1 MKAMPLAAVLALTI
15 GAGAAQAAV
24 DVIGDGAGRECYVF
38 ARDGVYN
45 RQAIEICDSALA
57 GEGLSRRDRA
67 ATLVN
72 RGVLRLR
79 RLEHELALADF
90 EAAIAAQPR
99 IAEAH
104 VDRGAALTMLG
115 RHADAVASIDH
126 GLQLGPTLPQNAHF
140 IRAVARERAGDVKGA
155 YQDFRR
161 AAELAPNWA
170 RPQREL
176 RRFSVRPAG

>member
-1 MKAMPLAAVLALTI
+1 MRTLTFTAVLALAL
-15 GAGAAQAAV
+15 GAGAANAAV

-38 ARDGVYN
+38 ARDGIFN
-45 RQAIEICDSALA
+45 RQAVEICDAAL
-57 GEGLSRRDRA
+57 ETDDLSVRDRA

-79 RLEHELALADF
+79 RLENDLALADF
-90 EAAIAAQPR
+90 DAAIASQPR

-104 VDRGAALTMLG
+104 VDRGAALVMLG
-115 RHADAVASIDH
+115 RHGDAMASLDH
-126 GLQLGPTLPQNAHF
+126 GLQLGPTMPQNAHF
-140 IRAVARERAGDVKGA
+140 IRAMARERAGDIKGA

-161 AAELAPNWA
+161 AAELAPDWD

-176 RRFSVRPAG
+176 RRFAVRPAG